1 MLPWDQNAPT
11 PDHAAGVP
19 ISKDSASF
27 MAVRVVIVRF
37 DDGGWAAYFCTD
49 AKIEV
54 RDILETVAARWAIEE
69 PANTLM
75 GHDVKEIWGSRS
87 AAGSQHLV
95 EHRLLASESV
105 DVYAGG
111 VVLVGCHQTQADRPQ
126 PPSVG

>member
-1 MLPWDQNAPT
+1 
-11 PDHAAGVP
+11 
-19 ISKDSASF
+19 